1 MQRHAFAPIAAIATV
16 AALPLSAFAADA
28 EDAAGA
34 DAQSGDDEAIEVV
47 LVTARKRSENIQD
60 VPVAVTALTAEQ
72 IADFGIRDLS
82 DVSKITAGLIF
93 DSEYARGSNRPV
105 IRGQANILG
114 DSGVSYFIDGVYV
127 SGPIDDYDLSAV
139 ERIEVVK
146 GPQSALYGRNTYS
159 GAINIVTQSAGEA
172 MGGQVTVEAAQDDQY
187 LVTGAVSGPLSDTFA
202 AGVNV
207 RHYERGGPFANDY
220 DGSEIGGQESQSVA
234 AFFEFE
240 PSERVFVRGRA
251 YVGKRDDGQPPVTAT
266 RYFDNN
272 CYTDDGTLYAGA
284 GRYYC
289 GVVEPRPI
297 NTDWAVQVPELE
309 DSDDNAQLSLRI
321 DIDLSDAVTLTSIT
335 GSQDR
340 TERFVIDGDYLPTS
354 FQVSNFTPN
363 GFPYGGFAD
372 GPPFLYGYVGSMT
385 DFTFASET
393 DTQGFSQEF
402 QLAFDTESFEGMVG
416 VYHFSEDST
425 TRDIREVSEAQRG
438 LASANWGREFGRMQ
452 GVCAASFL
460 CESMTPF
467 FGPTIDVPRDV
478 NEIEVTNTAVFGMAS
493 FDLGE
498 RFGLTLEGRFQ
509 DEEISQRA
517 VIQDA
522 GSPADPPVLADAG
535 FDGFLPRVTLDW
547 RPTDS
552 SLVYLLYAAGTK
564 PGGFNSTVAIE
575 AGIPTYEEEE
585 ARGFEVGYKTVL
597 ADGQVT
603 ANLAAFMN
611 QVEGYQLTQNVR
623 AGQNATSATVN
634 AGDADIT
641 GLEAE
646 IMAMP
651 ATMPGLTLRLNYAW
665 TDPEYTRGVDQNQ
678 GLLLDVAD
686 DGLTNCSTG
695 KQFAQVEDCTGNAR
709 FGSIVGKQVPRTAN
723 HQLFADAELR
733 RALGNGWTWYAGA
746 NYAYE
751 SSKFAQVHNE
761 AETGDA
767 TLVNLRFGLVTERL
781 ALRLWARNVTGEDSP
796 YNVLRYAEPEAF
808 RRNFAIAHRRDT
820 HVGLTVSTRW

>member
-1 MQRHAFAPIAAIATV
+1 MQRFAHSLAASAVAVAALAAASLAPIAAA
-16 AALPLSAFAADA
+16 A
-28 EDAAGA
+28 EDAATA
-34 DAQSGDDEAIEVV
+34 DSDQIEEII
-47 LVTARKRSENIQD
+47 LVTARKRSESIQD

-72 IADFGIRDLS
+72 IADFGVRDLA
-82 DVSKITAGLIF
+82 DVSKVTAGLIF

-114 DSGVSYFIDGVYV
+114 DSGVSYFIDGVYAA
-127 SGPIDDYDLSAV
+127 GPIDDYDLSTV

-159 GAINIVTQSAGEA
+159 GAINVVTRRAAEA
-172 MGGQVTVEAAQDDQY
+172 MGGEVTVEAAQDDQY
-187 LVTGAVSGPLSDTFA
+187 LVRGALSGPLSDVFA
-202 AGVNV
+202 GGVNV
-207 RHYERGGPFANDY
+207 RHYERGGPFTNAY
-220 DGSEIGGQESQSVA
+220 DGSEIGSQESQSVA
-234 AFFEFE
+234 AFLEFE
-240 PSERVFVRGRA
+240 PSERVFIRGRA
-251 YVGKRDDGQPPVTAT
+251 YVGRRDDGQPPVTAT
-266 RYFDNN
+266 RYLDNN
-272 CYTDDGTLYAGA
+272 CFLDDGSLYGGA

-297 NTDWAVQVPELE
+297 NTDWTVQVPEME
-309 DSDDNAQLSLRI
+309 DSDDNAQLSLRV
-321 DIDLSDAVTLTSIT
+321 DVDLSDAVTLTSIT

-340 TERFVIDGDYLPTS
+340 TSRFVIDGDYLPTS

-363 GFPYGGFAD
+363 GFPFGGFAD
-372 GPPFLYGYVGSMT
+372 GPPFLYAYVGSMT
-385 DFTFASET
+385 DFTFASE
-393 DTQGFSQEF
+393 DVVEGFSQEF
-402 QLAFDTESFEGMVG
+402 QIAFDTETVRGLIG
-416 VYHFSEDST
+416 AYYYSEDGTS
-425 TRDIREVSEAQRG
+425 RDIREVSAAQRG
-438 LASANWGREFGRMQ
+438 LAAANFGRELGRMQ

-478 NEIEVTNTAVFGMAS
+478 NAIEVTNTAVFGMVS
-493 FDLGE
+493 FDMGE
-498 RFGLTLEGRFQ
+498 QLGLTLEGRFQ

-517 VIQDA
+517 VIQNL
-522 GSPADPPVLADAG
+522 GSPAEPPVEAEAA
-535 FDGFLPRVTLDW
+535 FDGFLPRITLDW
-547 RPTDS
+547 RPADD
-552 SLVYLLYAAGTK
+552 SLVYLLHASGTK

-575 AGIPTYEEEE
+575 AGIPTYDEEE
-585 ARGFEVGYKTVL
+585 AKSFEIGYKTVL
-597 ADGQVT
+597 AGGRIT

-641 GLEAE
+641 GFEAE
-646 IMAMP
+646 ITAMP

-665 TDPEYTRGVDQNQ
+665 TDPEFTRGVDQNE

-695 KQFAQVEDCTGNAR
+695 KQFAEVEDCTGNAR
-709 FGSIVGKQVPRTAN
+709 FGSIVGRQVPRTAN
-723 HQLFADAELR
+723 HQLFADVELR
-733 RALGNGWTWYAGA
+733 RALANGWAWYAGV
-746 NYAYE
+746 NYAHE
-751 SSKFAQVHNE
+751 SSKFAQVHNQ
-761 AETGDA
+761 AETGGA
-767 TLVNLRFGLVTERL
+767 TLVNVRLGAVTERL
-781 ALRLWARNVTGEDSP
+781 AIRLWARNVTGEDTP